1 MIRCMVSV
9 GNHLAQS
16 TDVTWMVNDQPLEN
30 SYLEDVHF
38 RQIRGNLDACIDPSE
53 NCV

>member
-30 SYLEDVHF
+30 SYLGGRAFQTDK
-38 RQIRGNLDACIDPSE
+38 R
-53 NCV
+53 